1 MISKVGF
8 FTTKEVYMEQ
18 NPVFPNG
25 QNQRTFEPFRCK
37 KVAIKVL
44 SSQGSDLVDQKQP
57 PSLK

>member
-37 KVAIKVL
+37 KVAINARKR
-44 SSQGSDLVDQKQP
+44 SCRSKTA
-57 PSLK
+57 PSL